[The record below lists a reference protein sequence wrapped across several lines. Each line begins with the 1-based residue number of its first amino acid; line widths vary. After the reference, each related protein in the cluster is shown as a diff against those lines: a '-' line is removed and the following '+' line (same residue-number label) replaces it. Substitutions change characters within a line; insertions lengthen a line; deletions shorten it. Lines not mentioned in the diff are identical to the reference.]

1 MFCAED
7 LLEIAFYYYK
17 KRFFLDAYFWMNII
31 SLDIYNSVKLF
42 IKCRDFLF
50 SGGD

>member
-17 KRFFLDAYFWMNII
+17 KRKFLEQYQYSG
-31 SLDIYNSVKLF
+31 SLIW
-42 IKCRDFLF
+42 DFQDWIRF
-50 SGGD
+50 